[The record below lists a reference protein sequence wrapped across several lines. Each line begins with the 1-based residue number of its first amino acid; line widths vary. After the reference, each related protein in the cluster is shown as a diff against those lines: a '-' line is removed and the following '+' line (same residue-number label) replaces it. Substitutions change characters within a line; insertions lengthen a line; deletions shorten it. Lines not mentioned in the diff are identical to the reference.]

1 MTAKYSN
8 VYSPEAV
15 NSYDTFKES
24 ISVFIAEAELSESIS
39 QLQLVTSYGKSDTL
53 AFIVALNDWVT
64 LANPSKHIAAGA
76 GNISA
81 SYPFKKTASVRINV
95 SEHP

>member
-15 NSYDTFKES
+15 NSYDTFNES
-24 ISVFIAEAELSESIS
+24 ISVSIAKVELDESIS
-39 QLQLVTSYGKSDTL
+39 QLQLITLYGKSDTS
-53 AFIVALNDWVT
+53 AIIEALKACVT
-64 LANPSKHIAAGA
+64 LSDPSKHIDKGTAA
-76 GNISA
+76 ISA
-81 SYPFKKTASVRINV
+81 SYPFKKTASVLVSV